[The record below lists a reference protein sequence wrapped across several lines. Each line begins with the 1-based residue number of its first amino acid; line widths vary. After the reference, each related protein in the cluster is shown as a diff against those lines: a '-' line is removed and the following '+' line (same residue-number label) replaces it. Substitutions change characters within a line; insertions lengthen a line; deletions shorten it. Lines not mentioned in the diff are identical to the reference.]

1 MKNFKIAG
9 LLVTGLMG
17 VAMAGSK
24 YNGTGNVS
32 ITQNDDGSG
41 YALAYLGHIYN
52 GPSVTQWFGCQ
63 AGANGNVMCHAR
75 HEQVSP
81 PIVVGCSV
89 KSTFLAQSVASISP
103 DTRVAFYW
111 DANGTCT
118 RISVVHSSE
127 FQDKQ
132 G

>member
-1 MKNFKIAG
+1 MKSIKIAG

-24 YNGTGNVS
+24 YNGNGNVV
-32 ITQNDDGSG
+32 ITKNADGSG
-41 YALAYLGHIYN
+41 NACAYLGHIYN
-52 GPSVTQWFGCQ
+52 GPSVAQWFGCQ
-63 AGANGNVMCHAR
+63 ADANGSVMCHAR
-75 HEQVSP
+75 HETDPSL
-81 PIVVGCSV
+81 VVGCSV

-111 DANGTCT
+111 DANGVCT

>member
-1 MKNFKIAG
+1 MKSIKIAG
-9 LLVTGLMG
+9 LLVAGLMG

-24 YNGTGNVS
+24 YNGNGNVV
-32 ITQNDDGSG
+32 ITRNADGSG
-41 YALAYLGHIYN
+41 NAYAYLGHIYN
-52 GPSVTQWFGCQ
+52 GPSVAQWFGCQ
-63 AGANGNVMCHAR
+63 ADANGNVMCHAR
-75 HEQVSP
+75 HETDATL
-81 PIVVGCSV
+81 IVGCSV

-111 DANGTCT
+111 DAKGVCT